1 MGNRIIEDI
10 KLSIRNENPVTRLI
24 IINVTVFLIIS
35 ALQILWLFSARSMFM
50 STLKDVLVFNLSMPM
65 SFTRL
70 LHRPWTLLTHIFTQ
84 EDLPHILWNMLAL
97 FWFGKLLSYYTA
109 TKKIIPLYIMGGIAG
124 GLISIL
130 AIETIPMFHGYTGQ
144 SLVGASAGVTAIIVA
159 TATLI
164 PDVKMNLFLIGPVKL
179 LYVAVFVIFI
189 SVLNMASDAN
199 VSGNIS
205 HLGGA
210 AMGYSFI
217 VQYKKGRDMSKWIN
231 QFFDWVRGLFKRNPK
246 SKMKVAHK
254 RVMPDQEHHLNRR
267 EHQQTVDEILDKI
280 SKSGYESLT
289 KAEKDILYKASNKI

>member
-35 ALQILWLFSARSMFM
+35 ALQILFLLSARSMFM

-65 SFTRL
+65 SFARF

-84 EDLPHILWNMLAL
+84 EDLPNILWNMLAL
-97 FWFGKLLSYYTA
+97 YWFGKLLAYYTA
-109 TKKIIPLYIMGGIAG
+109 TKKIIPLYIMGGVAG

-130 AIETIPMFHGYTGQ
+130 AIETIPMFRGYTGQ
-144 SLVGASAGVTAIIVA
+144 SLLGASAGVTAIIVA

-189 SVLNMASDAN
+189 SVLNMAADAN

-231 QFFDWVRGLFKRNPK
+231 QFFDWIKGLFKRNPK

-254 RVMPDQEHHLNRR
+254 RAMPDQEHHLNRR

-289 KAEKDILYKASNKI
+289 KAEKEILFKASNKI

>member
-1 MGNRIIEDI
+1 MANRIIEDI
-10 KLSIRNENPVTRLI
+10 KLSIRNENPVAKLI
-24 IINVTVFLIIS
+24 IINVTVFLILS
-35 ALQILWLFSARSMFM
+35 ALQILFLFSARSMFM
-50 STLKDVLVFNLSMPM
+50 STIKDVLVFNLSMPM
-65 SFTRL
+65 GVTRF

-97 FWFGKLLSYYTA
+97 FWFGKLLAYYTSA
-109 TKKIIPLYIMGGIAG
+109 KKVIPLYIMGGVAG

-130 AIETIPMFHGYTGQ
+130 AIETIPMFRGYTGQ

-246 SKMKVAHK
+246 SRMKVAHK
-254 RVMPDQEHHLNRR
+254 RVMPDQDLHLNRK

-289 KAEKDILYKASNKI
+289 KAEKDILFKASNKI